1 MRIPLLR
8 GRSFDAHDTD
18 SSVKVMVINQTMAER
33 HWHGENPIGQRVTM
47 KDWGPALTGEIVGVV
62 GDVKSNALDAQP
74 GDMIYWPERQFPS
87 IFDNVVVRVESG
99 RDAGQLASALK
110 AAVHSVDPGLPVAS
124 IATMEERLA
133 TSVKPRRVQTILLGV
148 FAALALSMAVVG
160 IYGVMAY
167 SVSGRGREIGIRVA
181 LGADSRMV
189 RNLVLR
195 EGLRWAALGTG
206 IGLAGAL
213 ALAGVLG
220 NLLYGVAPR
229 DPMTFGGV
237 TLLLMSVA
245 IAACYLPARRAA
257 NLDAMRTLRA
267 E

>member
-1 MRIPLLR
+1 
-8 GRSFDAHDTD
+8 
-18 SSVKVMVINQTMAER
+18 
-33 HWHGENPIGQRVTM
+33 
-47 KDWGPALTGEIVGVV
+47 
-62 GDVKSNALDAQP
+62 
-74 GDMIYWPERQFPS
+74 
-87 IFDNVVVRVESG
+87 
-99 RDAGQLASALK
+99 
-110 AAVHSVDPGLPVAS
+110 
-124 IATMEERLA
+124 
-133 TSVKPRRVQTILLGV
+133 
-148 FAALALSMAVVG
+148 
-160 IYGVMAY
+160 MAY